1 MVYFTTVD
9 FGGWKSSLRTHAV
22 ACMTTTMKA
31 VRIHA
36 YGGPEMLHY
45 EENVPRP
52 VLSSDDLLI
61 RVRAA
66 AVNPVDWKI
75 REGWLQGF
83 LHHTLPLTLGWDIS
97 GEVIEVGP
105 EARGFTVGDE
115 VYARPDIE
123 RDGAYAEYIAIK
135 ASEVARKPAILD
147 HIHAAA
153 VPLTALTAWQA
164 LVDAAQ
170 LQAGQTVLIHAA
182 AGGVGSLAVQLAKAR
197 GARIIA
203 TASAVNTGLVTE
215 LGADQFIDYTQTRF
229 EEAAKDVDVVLDT
242 IGGDTQERSWQV
254 LKPGGILVSVV
265 SPPLETVATE
275 RGVRSAF
282 VFIHPSGEQL
292 TAIARLIDE
301 GRMKPLIHTAL
312 PLNEV
317 RQAHAISQGG
327 HARGKIVLRVAD

>member
-1 MVYFTTVD
+1 
-9 FGGWKSSLRTHAV
+9 
-22 ACMTTTMKA
+22 MTTTMKA
-31 VRIHA
+31 IRIHA
-36 YGGPEMLHY
+36 YGGTEMLHY

-52 VLSSDDLLI
+52 GFNPDDLLI

-83 LHHTLPLTLGWDIS
+83 LHHTLPLTLGWDVS
-97 GEVIEVGP
+97 GEVVEVG
-105 EARGFTVGDE
+105 AKAHGFTVGDA

-123 RDGAYAEYIAIK
+123 RDGAYAEYIAVK
-135 ASEVARKPAILD
+135 ASEVAHKPTTLD
-147 HIHAAA
+147 HVHAAA

-197 GARIIA
+197 GARVIA
-203 TASAVNTGLVTE
+203 TASAVNIGQVTE

-229 EEAAKDVDVVLDT
+229 EEAVKNVDVVFDT

-265 SPPLETVATE
+265 SPPSETVAIE

-292 TAIARLIDE
+292 TTIAQLIDT
-301 GRMKPLIHTAL
+301 GQMKPILHTVL
-312 PLNEV
+312 PLREV
-317 RQAHAISQGG
+317 RQAHTISQGG
-327 HARGKIVLRVAD
+327 HARGKIVLHVAD